1 MIARM
6 SRYTPK
12 RLPEAQGGGPA
23 RPKKPFVKGKAA
35 AVAKSPAK
43 APVKK
48 FVKPGKFECPQCE
61 KRFNTEEALATHA
74 EAAHGTPIDP
84 AKMSKVPESQVRCP
98 VCGAPVRKR
107 NLPQHLRFVHD
118 TV

>member
-1 MIARM
+1 MIVRHM

-12 RLPEAQGGGPA
+12 RLPLAKGGGPA
-23 RPKKPFVKGKAA
+23 RPKKPFTKAGAPAVKK
-35 AVAKSPAK
+35 VAKKTA
-43 APVKK
+43 
-48 FVKPGKFECPQCE
+48 KPGKFACKQCD

-74 EAAHGTPIDP
+74 AAAHGTPVDP

-98 VCGAPVRKR
+98 ICGAPVRKR
-107 NLPQHLRFVHD
+107 NLPQHLRFIHE

>member
-1 MIARM
+1 M

-23 RPKKPFVKGKAA
+23 RPKKPFVK
-35 AVAKSPAK
+35 AKPGAK
-43 APVKK
+43 ATSKTAAKK
-48 FVKPGKFECPQCE
+48 FVKPGAFECAKCE

-74 EAAHGTPIDP
+74 ADAHGTPVDP
-84 AKMSKVPESQVRCP
+84 SKMSALPPSQVRCP
-98 VCGAPVRKR
+98 ICAAPVRKR
-107 NLPQHLRFVHD
+107 NLGQHLRFIHE